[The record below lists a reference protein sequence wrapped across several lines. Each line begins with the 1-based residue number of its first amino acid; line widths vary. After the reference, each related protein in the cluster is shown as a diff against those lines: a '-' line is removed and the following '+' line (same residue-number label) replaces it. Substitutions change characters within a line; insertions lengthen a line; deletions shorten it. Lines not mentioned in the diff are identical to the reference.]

1 MLSSFRSRRVRD
13 LSRIALVVLAAA
25 CASGGDAVPPVS
37 LPEPLATRSPE
48 PLPPRRPTPAVKP
61 SVPALKSSAPAPKP
75 SVPARPSVAARVP
88 PARVSKPAPV
98 RQPLP
103 RAAASRPSVPVRVD
117 SAALERAITR
127 RFAYQPLSLA
137 LAKRTRDAELADRIA
152 AAVVY
157 EAERNR
163 MSPSLLAAV
172 LLIENAPFD
181 TTAISSQ
188 GAVGLMQVMPVHIG
202 SYGCPS
208 RDLHSVEAN
217 ICHGAR
223 VLHTYVRRA
232 KSVPLALK
240 RYNGCVRGRNTP
252 RCHRYP
258 GRVLRTASKLR
269 HDMLMSAAG
278 FEGGLPDDGSAAEP
292 VASVTLPSQ
301 PVVEPDTSIT
311 RTTTSA
317 SECNTFV
324 GCLRQRWSQ

>member
-1 MLSSFRSRRVRD
+1 MLSWIRSRRAGE
-13 LSRIALVVLAAA
+13 LGRIAMVLLVAA

-37 LPEPLATRSPE
+37 VPEPLAIAVPGPVRPRTRPAKPAVPAPASIPVRTPAARSPE
-48 PLPPRRPTPAVKP
+48 PERTPEP
-61 SVPALKSSAPAPKP
+61 
-75 SVPARPSVAARVP
+75 
-88 PARVSKPAPV
+88 
-98 RQPLP
+98 P
-103 RAAASRPSVPVRVD
+103 RAARSRPPVKVRVD
-117 SAALERAITR
+117 SAAMERAITKQY
-127 RFAYQPLSLA
+127 AYEPLSLA
-137 LAKRTRDAELADRIA
+137 LAKRTRKVELAGRVA

-208 RDLHSVEAN
+208 RDLNSVEAN

-223 VLHTYVRRA
+223 ILQHNIRRA
-232 KSVPLALK
+232 KGAIPLALT

-258 GRVLRTASKLR
+258 GRVLRIASKLR
-269 HDMLMSAAG
+269 HEMLVNAAG
-278 FEGGLPDDGSAAEP
+278 FEGGLPEDIALGSEVGRA
-292 VASVTLPSQ
+292 VTVPSQ
-301 PVVEPDTSIT
+301 PVLEPDTSAT
-311 RTTTSA
+311 TTTTSA
-317 SECNTFV
+317 SECTTFI
-324 GCLRQRWSQ
+324 GCLKHRWSQR

>member
-1 MLSSFRSRRVRD
+1 MLSTMGHPRACRFGRAA
-13 LSRIALVVLAAA
+13 LALVVAA
-25 CASGGDAVPPVS
+25 CASSSDTAPPAPG
-37 LPEPLATRSPE
+37 PEPLAIAGTPMRLRQRPGKPFMAIRTSAPV
-48 PLPPRRPTPAVKP
+48 PTPAMRP
-61 SVPALKSSAPAPKP
+61 PRSVPTLEHPAAVP
-75 SVPARPSVAARVP
+75 SQPAV
-88 PARVSKPAPV
+88 K
-98 RQPLP
+98 
-103 RAAASRPSVPVRVD
+103 VRVD
-117 SAALERAITR
+117 SAAMERAVTK
-127 RFAYQPLSLA
+127 RFAYQPLSVA
-137 LAKRTRDAELADRIA
+137 LAKRSSKTELADRIA

-223 VLHTYVRRA
+223 ILKSYIRRA
-232 KSVPLALK
+232 NSVPVGLT

-258 GRVLRTASKLR
+258 GRVLRVASKVR
-269 HDMLMSAAG
+269 HDMLVG
-278 FEGGLPDDGSAAEP
+278 AAELEGESP
-292 VASVTLPSQ
+292 DYESVAVPSQ
-301 PVVEPDTSIT
+301 PVLPPDTAIT
-311 RTTTSA
+311 TASA
-317 SECNTFV
+317 STNECTTLM
-324 GCLRQRWSQ
+324 GCLRQRWTAR